1 MGEKNIFSHSLQKK
15 FITNCSL
22 EICIGAMMSKE
33 FDFRI
38 FWRNYGILIVFF
50 IFYVSLSFGSD
61 AFLTVNNQ
69 LNILRQISILGLISL
84 GVFATLKAGNVDLSV
99 GSALGFI
106 GVICAKVSLYYGTAI
121 ALLAAFSV
129 ALFIGFLN
137 GFFSTRGRNLS
148 IMVTLSMKFILYS
161 GTLVITR
168 AMPITGLPK
177 SLIFLGHENIGPV
190 PMPAIVLIVV
200 VIIFWIFFSYTAA
213 GRRVSA
219 VGVSDT
225 TSSFFGISVKRVQIY
240 TFLISAL
247 CAALAGIVMIG
258 RCTSGQPNAGLG
270 AELDAIGAVLIGGTS
285 LQGGIGTVRGVMV
298 GVLILGLI
306 NNGLNLLGV
315 DPFYRDAVKGGVI
328 LFAILMDQ
336 WERKK

>member
-1 MGEKNIFSHSLQKK
+1 MKKN
-15 FITNCSL
+15 
-22 EICIGAMMSKE
+22 
-33 FDFRI
+33 FDFRV
-38 FWRNYGILIVFF
+38 FWKNYGIIIVFL
-50 IFYVSLSFGSD
+50 IFYITLSFTTDVFFTIG
-61 AFLTVNNQ
+61 NQ

-84 GVFATLKAGNVDLSV
+84 GVFTTLKGGNVDLSV
-99 GSALGFI
+99 GAALGFI
-106 GVICAKVSLYYGTAI
+106 GVVASKMSLFYGTAT
-121 ALLAAFSV
+121 ALLAAIGV
-129 ALFIGFLN
+129 ALVIGFLN

-168 AMPITGLPK
+168 ALPVVGLPR
-177 SLIFLGHENIGPV
+177 SLTFLGHENIGPV
-190 PMPAIVLIVV
+190 PMPAVVLFIM
-200 VIIFWIFFSYTAA
+200 VIIFWIFFGYTAP

-219 VGVSDT
+219 VGVSHET
-225 TSSFFGISVKRVQIY
+225 AGFFGISVKRVQIY

-247 CAALAGIVMIG
+247 CAGLAGIVMVG
-258 RCTSGQPNAGLG
+258 RVTSGQPNAGFG
-270 AELDAIGAVLIGGTS
+270 MELDAIGAVLIGGTS
-285 LQGGIGTVRGVMV
+285 LQGGVGTVKGVMF

-315 DPFYRDAVKGGVI
+315 DPLWRDAVKGTVI

>member
-1 MGEKNIFSHSLQKK
+1 
-15 FITNCSL
+15 
-22 EICIGAMMSKE
+22 MSKS

-50 IFYVSLSFGSD
+50 IFYIFLSFGSD
-61 AFLTVNNQ
+61 VFLTVNNQ
-69 LNILRQISILGLISL
+69 VNVLRQISILGLISL
-84 GVFATLKAGNVDLSV
+84 GVFTTLKGGNIDLSV

-106 GVICAKVSLYYGTAI
+106 GVVCAKVSLYYGTVI
-121 ALLAAFSV
+121 ALLVAFSV
-129 ALFIGFLN
+129 ALFVGFLN
-137 GFFSTRGRNLS
+137 GFFSTRGKNIS
-148 IMVTLSMKFILYS
+148 VIVTLAMKFILYS

-168 AMPITGLPK
+168 ARPIVGLPK
-177 SLIFLGHENIGPV
+177 SLIFLGHANVGQV
-190 PMPAIVLIVV
+190 PMPVVVLVVV
-200 VIIFWIFFSYTAA
+200 VIIFWIFFSYTTA
-213 GRRVSA
+213 GRRISA
-219 VGVSDT
+219 VGVSDIT
-225 TSSFFGISVKRVQIY
+225 ASFFGISVKRVRMY

-247 CAALAGIVMIG
+247 CAALAGIIMLG

-270 AELDAIGAVLIGGTS
+270 AELDAVGAVLLGGTS
-285 LQGGIGTVRGVMV
+285 VEGGIGTVRGVIL

-315 DPFYRDAVKGGVI
+315 SPFWRDSAKGVVI